1 MAKRGRPKKEIDYEV
16 VEKLASIMATQE
28 EIATFFDVSV
38 RTLQRRKEFCH
49 VYKKGIDHGK
59 MSLRRYQ
66 YAMAQTNPTMAIWLG
81 KQYLGQRDKVQTNT
95 QTNITFSGE
104 EKLED

>member
-1 MAKRGRPKKEIDYEV
+1 MAKRGRPKKEIDYEM
-16 VEKLASIMATQE
+16 VEKLARIMATQE

-38 RTLQRRKEFCH
+38 RTLQRRKEFCRA
-49 VYKKGIDHGK
+49 YKKGLDHGK

-95 QTNITFSGE
+95 QTNITFSSE